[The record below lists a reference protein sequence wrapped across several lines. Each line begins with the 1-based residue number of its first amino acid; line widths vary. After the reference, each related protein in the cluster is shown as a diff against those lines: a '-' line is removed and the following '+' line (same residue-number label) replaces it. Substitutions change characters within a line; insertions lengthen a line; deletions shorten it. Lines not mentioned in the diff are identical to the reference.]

1 MKISPFDPVSNLCSF
16 SIHTEMHQ
24 NKLWDHFESGSN
36 SIFGPKFWKQ
46 TIAYSLS
53 VDQTHQV
60 ILFSYKLYQSG
71 SKISKIF
78 WKTILIDSV
87 SVPISRKK
95 LICSSV
101 YPSNGDFSGLK
112 SFEMNPISDFTNFFD
127 KLGFLF
133 LDWSRREQN
142 AEAKMSL
149 VKLFEQTF
157 VASRSGLIIGF
168 SFSGK

>member
-1 MKISPFDPVSNLCSF
+1 MDRNIDPKNDLKI
-16 SIHTEMHQ
+16 T
-24 NKLWDHFESGSN
+24 
-36 SIFGPKFWKQ
+36 
-46 TIAYSLS
+46 
-53 VDQTHQV
+53 
-60 ILFSYKLYQSG
+60 
-71 SKISKIF
+71 
-78 WKTILIDSV
+78 LIDSV

-112 SFEMNPISDFTNFFD
+112 SFEMNPIRDFTNFFD

-142 AEAKMSL
+142 ADAKMSL

-157 VASRSGLIIGF
+157 VASRSGLMIGF